1 MKISLD
7 WLRTLIPTDK
17 PAEEIG
23 KLLTGSGLEVEGIE
37 ELESVPGGLRGVVL
51 GTVLTR
57 EKHPDADKLSVTT
70 VDVGDGTTRQIVCG
84 APNVAAGQRVVVAL
98 DGAVLHP
105 SEGEPFKIKKSK
117 IRGLASEGMIC
128 AEDEI
133 GLGQSHAGIMV
144 LDTDLPNGTPAAEY
158 FGLGSDAVLEIGLT
172 PNRADAASHYGV
184 ARELRALLRQPCHL
198 PDISGFHAPATA
210 AAPIRV
216 TLEDAAA
223 APRYAGLLLE
233 NVQVGPS
240 PEWLQRRLRSIG
252 LSPINNVVDV
262 TNFVLHELGQPLHA
276 FDADQIS
283 GNQVR
288 VKRAVEGEKFT
299 TLDGTERT
307 LRAED
312 LVIADAN
319 GAPMALAGVFGGKAS
334 GVSEATTRVFLESAY
349 FAPAVVRKTGQTHQ
363 LKTDASFHFERGTDP
378 NMALIGLKR
387 AALLL
392 QEVAGATVAAPVV
405 DEYPAH
411 IGHTPVRLRLPRVEK
426 LVGQFI
432 APERIRQ
439 ILTDLDILIAEEI
452 MSDEVGIMNGQ
463 TGSTHNSALNSHNS
477 PQEWIL
483 SVPPHKVDV
492 TREADVI
499 EEILRIYGYN
509 HVALRPHNSATYL
522 AQFPNPDPEIIRQNT
537 ARLLSGQGFSE
548 IITNSITNSLYFEKE
563 GEQDETLVRLLNFN
577 SAELNVMRP
586 TLLHSGLE
594 VIRHN
599 VNRRQ
604 RDLKLYEFGKAYR
617 QKAGGQYEEYNK
629 LVIYLTGNTA
639 AETWQ
644 QKSDKSSFHQ
654 LAGAVQQVLA
664 SLGFPQPT
672 SQPVQHPYLAGGLTL
687 LAQNQPVAQLGAVS
701 TAILKRLDV
710 SQPVWYAE
718 LDWDWLM
725 RKYKNALVARELPKF
740 PEVRR
745 DLSLVVDK
753 TVTFDQLQQIAR
765 RTEKKL
771 LQQVNVF
778 DVYEGDNLGQG
789 KKSYSV
795 SFLLQDPAQT
805 LTDQAIDSVMNRLIQ
820 QFEQQAGAL
829 IRK

>member
-70 VDVGDGTTRQIVCG
+70 VDVGDGTIRQIVCG

-158 FGLGSDAVLEIGLT
+158 FGLGSDSVLEIGLT

-210 AAPIRV
+210 TAPITV

-288 VKRAVEGEKFT
+288 VKRAEAWDKLT
-299 TLDGTERT
+299 TLDGVERE
-307 LRAED
+307 LNYGD
-312 LVIADAN
+312 LIIAD
-319 GAPMALAGVFGGKAS
+319 GTGTPMALAGVFGGAHS
-334 GVSEATTRVFLESAY
+334 GVTNSTTRVFLESAY
-349 FAPAVVRKTGQTHQ
+349 FEPSVVRLTSQDHK
-363 LKTDASFHFERGTDP
+363 LKTDASFRFERGTDP
-378 NMALIGLKR
+378 NMVLIGLKR

-439 ILTDLDILIAEEI
+439 ILTDLDILISEELT
-452 MSDEVGIMNGQ
+452 DEAG
-463 TGSTHNSALNSHNS
+463 HA
-477 PQEWIL
+477 EWIL

-563 GEQDETLVRLLNFN
+563 GEKDETLVRLLNFN
-577 SAELNVMRP
+577 SAELNIMRP

-664 SLGFPQPT
+664 SLGFPQPA

>member
-7 WLRTLIPTDK
+7 WLRTLIPAHQ

-37 ELESVPGGLRGVVL
+37 ELESIRGGLRGLVL
-51 GTVLTR
+51 GTVLTC
-57 EKHPDADKLSVTT
+57 EKHPDADKLSLTT
-70 VDVGDGTTRQIVCG
+70 VDVGDGTPRQIVCG
-84 APNVAAGQRVVVAL
+84 AANVRAGLKVVVAL
-98 DGAVLHP
+98 EGAQLYP
-105 SEGEPFKIKKSK
+105 AQGEPFKIKKSK
-117 IRGLASEGMIC
+117 IRGAASEGMIC

-133 GLGQSHAGIMV
+133 GLGTSHAGIME
-144 LDTDLPNGTPAAEY
+144 LDTDLPNGTPAADY
-158 FGLGSDAVLEIGLT
+158 FGLGSDSVFEIGLT

-198 PDISGFHAPATA
+198 PDISHFHAPATA
-210 AAPIRV
+210 ERNIAVEIQDQEAN
-216 TLEDAAA
+216 
-223 APRYAGLLLE
+223 PRYAGLLLE

-252 LSPINNVVDV
+252 LSPINNVVDA

-276 FDADQIS
+276 FDADQIT
-283 GNQVR
+283 GQKII
-288 VKRAVEGEKFT
+288 VKRAAEGEKFT

-307 LRAED
+307 LKAAD

-319 GAPMALAGVFGGKAS
+319 GTPMALAGVFGGQTS
-334 GVSEATTRVFLESAY
+334 GVTDATTRVFLESAY
-349 FAPAVVRKTGQTHQ
+349 FQPATVRKSAQVHQ
-363 LKTDASFHFERGTDP
+363 LKTDASFRFERGTDP
-378 NMALIGLKR
+378 HMVPVALKR

-392 QEVAGATVAAPVV
+392 QEVAGAVAAAPIV
-405 DEYPAH
+405 DEYPNH
-411 IGHTPVRLRLPRVEK
+411 IGHTAVRLRLPRVER

-439 ILTDLDILIAEEI
+439 ILTDLDILISEENE
-452 MSDEVGIMNGQ
+452 DAAG
-463 TGSTHNSALNSHNS
+463 HA
-477 PQEWIL
+477 EWIL

-509 HVALRPHNSATYL
+509 HVALRPHNSASYL
-522 AQFPNPDPEIIRQNT
+522 AKFPNPDPEVVRQNT

-548 IITNSITNSLYFEKE
+548 IITNSLTNSLYFEKA
-563 GEQDETLVRLLNFN
+563 GEKNEELVPILNYN
-577 SAELNVMRP
+577 SADLNVMRP
-586 TLLHSGLE
+586 TMLHSGLE
-594 VIRHN
+594 VIRYN

-604 RDLKLYEFGKAYR
+604 RDLRLYEFGKTYHRAADGKYSE
-617 QKAGGQYEEYNK
+617 KNK
-629 LVIYLTGNTA
+629 LVLYLTGNTA
-639 AETWQ
+639 PETWQ
-644 QKSDKSSFHQ
+644 QKSDKATYHQ

-664 SLGFPQPT
+664 SLGFPQPM
-672 SQPVQHPYLAGGLTL
+672 SQPVQHAYLAGGLTL

-701 TAILKRLDV
+701 GAVLKRLDV

-718 LDWDWLM
+718 LDWDWLVK
-725 RKYKNALVARELPKF
+725 KYKNTLTARELPKF

-753 TVTFDQLQQIAR
+753 TVTFDQLRQIAQ

-771 LQQVNVF
+771 LQSLNVF
-778 DVYEGDNLGQG
+778 DVYEGENLGAG

-795 SFLLQDPAQT
+795 SFTLQDATQT
-805 LTDQAIDSVMNRLIQ
+805 LTEQAIDSVMQRLIQ
-820 QFEQQAGAL
+820 QFEQQAGAV
-829 IRK
+829 IRR